1 MLIQS
6 KSKYIYLYIYI
17 YIYIYIYDISDITD
31 VHKYLIKKHNN
42 TIQDHVR
49 IN

>member
-6 KSKYIYLYIYI
+6 KSKYIYVYIYI
-17 YIYIYIYDISDITD
+17 YIDISDITD

-42 TIQDHVR
+42 TIQDHVW

>member
-6 KSKYIYLYIYI
+6 KSKYIYVYI
-17 YIYIYIYDISDITD
+17 YIYIYIYDINDITD

-42 TIQDHVR
+42 TMQDHVW